1 MTTLAHKIT
10 QAKRKQ
16 REKVQK
22 SSETEL
28 KLQNHVTDNKDNKSI
43 EPSNDRIEVSVDMA
57 NKLWN
62 DIKKRVSEDPKFA
75 ELPDNGKIEI
85 YQKSEFKDF
94 YIEFPIVSRYII
106 CMGQFSNKAFKKY
119 LIKCKNAN
127 HDPVK
132 SREKGYTEDQ
142 WVQRQADY
150 IRYLWESYQ
159 KQHHSP
165 SESNNIWQHAYNT
178 LKKEFQDFKDLHD
191 DVEKKLKED
200 EKTNKGELVKEM
212 LSRIANQEQSLDE
225 NTTKKLIIKLQD
237 QVIEQRKKILIKSI
251 ETNVNVIPPTRE
263 TRGSRKELTPSN
275 EL

>member
-94 YIEFPIVSRYII
+94 YIEFPIVSRYMI

-119 LIKCKNAN
+119 LIKCKNAK

>member
-16 REKVQK
+16 RTKSQK

-28 KLQNHVTDNKDNKSI
+28 KPDSEDNNSD
-43 EPSNDRIEVSVDMA
+43 EPSKDPKDHIDVSTYTA
-57 NKLWN
+57 NKLWI
-62 DIKKRVSEDPKFA
+62 DIKKRVNEDPKFI
-75 ELPDNGKIEI
+75 ELPDNEKIEI

-94 YIEFPIVSRYII
+94 YIEFPIVSRYMI

-119 LIKCKNAN
+119 LIKCKNAK

-150 IRYLWESYQ
+150 VRYLWESYQ
-159 KQHHSP
+159 KQHYSP
-165 SESNNIWQHAYNT
+165 TESTNIWQHAYST

-200 EKTNKGELVKEM
+200 EKINKGELVKEM
-212 LSRIANQEQSLDE
+212 LSRLANQEQSLDE
-225 NTTKKLIIKLQD
+225 NTTKTLIAKLQD

-263 TRGSRKELTPSN
+263 TRGSRKELKPA
-275 EL
+275 E

>member
-94 YIEFPIVSRYII
+94 YIEFPRTCY
-106 CMGQFSNKAFKKY
+106 KY
-119 LIKCKNAN
+119 
-127 HDPVK
+127 
-132 SREKGYTEDQ
+132 
-142 WVQRQADY
+142 
-150 IRYLWESYQ
+150 
-159 KQHHSP
+159 
-165 SESNNIWQHAYNT
+165 NIT
-178 LKKEFQDFKDLHD
+178 IF
-191 DVEKKLKED
+191 
-200 EKTNKGELVKEM
+200 G
-212 LSRIANQEQSLDE
+212 
-225 NTTKKLIIKLQD
+225 NTTREYSSCKYARPNKH
-237 QVIEQRKKILIKSI
+237 KS
-251 ETNVNVIPPTRE
+251 
-263 TRGSRKELTPSN
+263 SELR
-275 EL
+275 